1 MTKKITPI
9 IVTVDEL
16 PPPPPKGFGGS
27 TETIVVE
34 RPVKAA
40 PATWSEC
47 DCEMCRRN
55 ADGAW
60 HTRDDGG
67 YGGGC

>member
-1 MTKKITPI
+1 MAKKIIPI

-16 PPPPPKGFGGS
+16 PPPPPKGCGGS
-27 TETIVVE
+27 TETIGIE

-40 PATWSEC
+40 PAPWSEC

-55 ADGAW
+55 ADGVW
-60 HTRDDGG
+60 HTRADGG